1 MSDSSWSRIRL
12 RLFAYV
18 ASAVTTAGS
27 ISYAIKEDEDRQ
39 RTVPDVILF
48 GGIVA
53 AALIVL
59 LIIFDVVYHAAMGK
73 GQACRTC
80 GHIRQ
85 MKPFRVYGSCPKCGA
100 G

>member
-12 RLFAYV
+12 RLFAYL
-18 ASAVTTAGS
+18 TTA
-27 ISYAIKEDEDRQ
+27 
-39 RTVPDVILF
+39 ILLLSF
-48 GGIVA
+48 FEGNETSGGKIAVS
-53 AALIVL
+53 ALIALVV
-59 LIIFDVVYHAAMGK
+59 IFDVVYHSAMGK

-100 G
+100 R